1 MFKGKIENHRFTGPG
16 MLKFKLE
23 ETQMDGVNWNYDQS
37 VCFTVPRLLS
47 EESIPESLTG
57 NWVNG
62 NLEGNMKVNF
72 KNKTFIS
79 QVSKGDMHGITR

>member
-1 MFKGKIENHRFTGPG
+1 

-23 ETQMDGVNWNYDQS
+23 ESQMDGVNWKYDQS

-62 NLEGNMKVNF
+62 YLEGNMKVNF

-79 QVSKGDMHGITR
+79 QVSKGEMHGMTR